1 MARGKEIVGTGLFI
15 VLAIVLLFA
24 LPIIIA
30 YLLVIIFPAYVG
42 VYWYIVVLIGLL
54 IGAGVLMT
62 GTFLSPYGFF
72 VLIAGFFV
80 LLIGMV
86 LIDAA

>member
-15 VLAIVLLFA
+15 VFAIVLLFA

-42 VYWYIVVLIGLL
+42 VYWYIVVLILL
-54 IGAGVLMT
+54 LMIAFGGARISVSNRT
-62 GTFLSPYGFF
+62 RTR
-72 VLIAGFFV
+72 
-80 LLIGMV
+80 
-86 LIDAA
+86 